1 MAARLRG
8 KFGDS
13 AVENY
18 VISMAKSVSD
28 LLEVA
33 ILLKEAGL
41 FTPGNRPHMG
51 LRVIPLFETIDDL
64 RGSANVMAAYFDM
77 PLARAI
83 LSGQDDLQEI
93 MIGYSDSNK
102 DGGYVT
108 SNWEIRS
115 AIVRLIELTKSR
127 GLGVRFFH
135 GRGGT
140 VGRGGGPSFE
150 ATRALPAGAV
160 AGGIRI
166 TEQGEVVASK
176 YGHPDVGRRTLER
189 MLAATLLADMDPE
202 ADAADGPLADAF
214 ATFSAEAYRAY
225 RELVYETPGFDIYF
239 RQSTPLPEISDL
251 KIGSR
256 PASRTSS
263 TRIEDLRAIPW
274 VFSWSQARAMV
285 PGWYGFGA
293 AAAKMREMGRGE
305 ELSAL
310 YAQSRFFRTVISNL
324 EMVLAKTD
332 LDIARHYADLVEDQ
346 NLANGIFARIEAEC
360 KATHE
365 TVLSLTGQ
373 KALLEHNPALAE
385 SIRLRLP
392 YIDALNLLQ
401 LDLLRRRRSGKD
413 DPETLQAIHMSING
427 VSAGLRNSG

>member
-1 MAARLRG
+1 
-8 KFGDS
+8 
-13 AVENY
+13 
-18 VISMAKSVSD
+18 
-28 LLEVA
+28 
-33 ILLKEAGL
+33 
-41 FTPGNRPHMG
+41 
-51 LRVIPLFETIDDL
+51 
-64 RGSANVMAAYFDM
+64 
-77 PLARAI
+77 
-83 LSGQDDLQEI
+83 
-93 MIGYSDSNK
+93 
-102 DGGYVT
+102 
-108 SNWEIRS
+108 
-115 AIVRLIELTKSR
+115 
-127 GLGVRFFH
+127 
-135 GRGGT
+135 
-140 VGRGGGPSFE
+140 
-150 ATRALPAGAV
+150 
-160 AGGIRI
+160 
-166 TEQGEVVASK
+166 
-176 YGHPDVGRRTLER
+176 

-202 ADAADGPLADAF
+202 ADAADGPLAGAF
-214 ATFSAEAYRAY
+214 STFSAEAYRAY
-225 RELVYETPGFDIYF
+225 RALVYETPGFDIYF

-310 YAQSRFFRTVISNL
+310 YAQSRFFRTVVSNL

-346 NLANGIFARIEAEC
+346 NLADGIFARIEAEC